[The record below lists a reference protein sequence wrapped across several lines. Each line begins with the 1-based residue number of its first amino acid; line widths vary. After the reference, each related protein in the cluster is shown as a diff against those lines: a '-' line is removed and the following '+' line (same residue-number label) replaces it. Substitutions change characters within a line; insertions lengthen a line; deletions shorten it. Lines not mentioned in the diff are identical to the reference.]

1 MVQSSQGIN
10 KRPFVR
16 NTQKAKRA
24 RGVVQVVE
32 CLPIK
37 CKALSSNSSIIK
49 KEKKRKWLK

>member
-16 NTQKAKRA
+16 NNQKAKRA